1 MHIPR
6 RKLYFFVL
14 LEVFIEIEKV
24 FVSKLREESENSYG
38 YLLSLNWSRLKS
50 EAKKGGGAERRRGGG
65 GGGWIVLSTQGVDS
79 FEMKRARG

>member
-38 YLLSLNWSRLKS
+38 YSLSLNWSRLKS
-50 EAKKGGGAERRRGGG
+50 EAKKGGGAEGGG
-65 GGGWIVLSTQGVDS
+65 GGVEGGSYYQRRESIVS
-79 FEMKRARG
+79 K

>member
-38 YLLSLNWSRLKS
+38 YSLSLNWSRLKS
-50 EAKKGGGAERRRGGG
+50 EAKKGGGAEGGRG